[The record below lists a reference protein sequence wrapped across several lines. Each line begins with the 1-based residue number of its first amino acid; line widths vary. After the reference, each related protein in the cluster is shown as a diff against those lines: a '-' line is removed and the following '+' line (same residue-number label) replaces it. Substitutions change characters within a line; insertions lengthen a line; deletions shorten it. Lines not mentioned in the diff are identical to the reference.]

1 MKLAHLGKMLLSI
14 LALLLLLT
22 CLFVMATFFLN
33 QQYQQHLQQLHQQ
46 SDAISQLQ
54 LNRSQLLES
63 ARSWLSSGD
72 ERFLKQYQQVK
83 SQQPTQWPSGL
94 TESLTESLPGVLD
107 IQQRLQQLQ
116 LHEQQTLALPTTAV
130 EQAKQ
135 QLFDPNYQQLNQQLN
150 QRLSQLAN
158 SIRQEKQHRLDT
170 LATLLNIASYGAAAL
185 LLLSLLMIGL
195 LLRRFFQICLLTPLA
210 ELTEAALQQD
220 RPSPAQQQSLLHY
233 QQRNNEI
240 GALSRAL
247 LHYQQSLQ
255 ELAAQKVR
263 QNQTQ
268 AWYQQIIDYAPDG
281 MLIVDQAGTI
291 LIANPKVHQLLE
303 FSPGALIGMNVDDI
317 VPTDVRHQHGA
328 MREHF
333 MQNRQHRSMGG
344 VHGEFRAVT
353 RTGREF
359 PVELGLT
366 RLPKVDEHGLCA
378 CATLRDISQRKA
390 NEKTILDQLEFQRVL
405 LDTLPYPVFFKDQQ
419 GRYLGFNQAY
429 LQAFAVSSEALIGK
443 TVADMSQLPASEIHL
458 FQQANQQI
466 LQEGGSF
473 KAETNLQYAD
483 GQWHPSLYMLSAFKD
498 STGSIAGTVGTLID
512 ISAQKSAELAHQ
524 QARQLA
530 EDATRLKSDFLAN
543 MSHEIRTPMNIILG
557 MAHLALEQQPERR
570 QRNYLEKIQTSAQNL
585 LGIINDILDFS
596 KIEAGKMHLEHID
609 FYLEDI
615 LQRLADQAVFRAQEK
630 GLELLFDLNPQVPTA
645 LIGDPLR
652 LSQILHNLLSNA
664 IKFTEHGEI
673 TLRIRVE
680 QQQDQ
685 QVWLQFEVN
694 DTGIGMN
701 PEQQQRLFQAFSQAD
716 SSTSR
721 RYGGT
726 GLGLNICKQL
736 TELLGGSIGLDS
748 EIGVGSTFYF
758 RLPFALQQQ
767 QRQLSTDATLV
778 HGMSV
783 LVVDDNPT
791 ARDIIQSMLTSLKFY
806 ADTAASGTEALEKIQ
821 SANSQGKPY
830 QLVMMDWKM
839 PGMDGLETIR
849 QIKQQAGPEAPFFVM
864 VTAYNRDELLE
875 QAAEL
880 SIQAV
885 LVKPLTPSTLLDSIL
900 LAFGQQVL
908 HSPRRLSSEQAYR
921 QAITAIQGAHL
932 LLVEDNP
939 INQEMAAEILQNA
952 GIRVDIASN
961 GAEAITM
968 VSRQSYDGV
977 LMDCQMP
984 VMDGF
989 EAARRIRLLQPDGKL
1004 PILAMTANAMVGDK
1018 EKCLAAGMNDHIAK
1032 PIEVEK
1038 LFLTLQKWITPTR
1051 PLASLASVQQQTPVI
1066 GLIAGL
1072 TVDTALHRLGN
1083 NQALFHKLLLR
1094 FCQTQ
1099 RDLVPQLNS
1108 YLENCQQEDAV
1119 RLVHTFKGLAG
1130 NIGAKALSQLAAELE
1145 AALRF
1150 ADSDQV
1156 QMLQQQIEPLLET
1169 QITTILQVLS
1179 QLETSANSSNDASV
1193 YPSAIVAVSDQS
1205 SSPDLD
1211 QLLSRLQQL
1220 EQLLTDADGNAAD
1233 FLPPYIEALA
1243 QVLPRSQLTSVQR
1256 LLSQFDYDAALPY
1269 VKVLQQQLMS
1279 STRLKD

>member
-1 MKLAHLGKMLLSI
+1 
-14 LALLLLLT
+14 
-22 CLFVMATFFLN
+22 
-33 QQYQQHLQQLHQQ
+33 
-46 SDAISQLQ
+46 
-54 LNRSQLLES
+54 
-63 ARSWLSSGD
+63 
-72 ERFLKQYQQVK
+72 
-83 SQQPTQWPSGL
+83 
-94 TESLTESLPGVLD
+94 
-107 IQQRLQQLQ
+107 
-116 LHEQQTLALPTTAV
+116 
-130 EQAKQ
+130 
-135 QLFDPNYQQLNQQLN
+135 
-150 QRLSQLAN
+150 
-158 SIRQEKQHRLDT
+158 
-170 LATLLNIASYGAAAL
+170 
-185 LLLSLLMIGL
+185 
-195 LLRRFFQICLLTPLA
+195 
-210 ELTEAALQQD
+210 
-220 RPSPAQQQSLLHY
+220 
-233 QQRNNEI
+233 
-240 GALSRAL
+240 
-247 LHYQQSLQ
+247 
-255 ELAAQKVR
+255 
-263 QNQTQ
+263 
-268 AWYQQIIDYAPDG
+268 
-281 MLIVDQAGTI
+281 
-291 LIANPKVHQLLE
+291 
-303 FSPGALIGMNVDDI
+303 MNVDDI
-317 VPTDVRHQHGA
+317 VPADVRHQHGA

-366 RLPKVDEHGLCA
+366 RLPPVDEHGLCA

-429 LQAFAVSSEALIGK
+429 LQAFAVSGEALIGK
-443 TVADMSQLPASEIHL
+443 TVADLSQLPASEIHL
-458 FQQANQQI
+458 FQQANRQV
-466 LQEGGSF
+466 LNEGGSF

-630 GLELLFDLNPQVPTA
+630 GLELLFDLNPQVPSA

-680 QQQDQ
+680 QQNDQ

-694 DTGIGMN
+694 DTGIGMS

-721 RYGGT
+721 KYGGT

-767 QRQLSTDATLV
+767 QRQLTSDATLV
-778 HGMSV
+778 HGMTV

-791 ARDIIQSMLTSLKFY
+791 ARDIIQSMLTSLKFH
-806 ADTAASGTEALEKIQ
+806 ADTAANGAEALEKIQ
-821 SANSQGKPY
+821 SAHHQGSPY

-849 QIKQQAGPEAPFFVM
+849 QIKQQAGPDAPFFVM
-864 VTAYNRDELLE
+864 VTAYNRDELLA

-900 LAFGQQVL
+900 MAFGQQVL

-921 QAITAIQGAHL
+921 QAIAAIQGAHL

-939 INQEMAAEILQNA
+939 VNQEMAAEILQNA
-952 GIRVDIASN
+952 GIRVDIANN
-961 GAEAITM
+961 GAEAISM
-968 VSRQSYDGV
+968 VNRLSYDGV

-1038 LFLTLQKWITPTR
+1038 LFLTLQKWITPAR
-1051 PLASLASVQQQTPVI
+1051 PLATLASSQQPTPVI
-1066 GLIAGL
+1066 GCIAGL
-1072 TVDTALHRLGN
+1072 SVDAALHRLGN

-1099 RDLVPQLNS
+1099 QDLVPQLNG
-1108 YLENCQQEDAV
+1108 YLENCQQDDAV

-1130 NIGAKALSQLAAELE
+1130 NIGAKALSQLATELE

-1150 ADSDQV
+1150 ADSGQV
-1156 QMLQQQIEPLLET
+1156 QVLQQQLGPLLAAQITAIQQVLTQLET
-1169 QITTILQVLS
+1169 QQKF
-1179 QLETSANSSNDASV
+1179 SADASACQAETGTATHEA
-1193 YPSAIVAVSDQS
+1193 SL
-1205 SSPDLD
+1205 PDLD
-1211 QLLSRLQQL
+1211 HLLALLQQL
-1220 EQLLTDADGNAAD
+1220 QQLLTDADGSAAD
-1233 FLPPYIEALA
+1233 FLQPHVEALA

-1269 VKVLQQQLMS
+1269 VKVLQQQLVS
-1279 STRLKD
+1279 SQGRKD